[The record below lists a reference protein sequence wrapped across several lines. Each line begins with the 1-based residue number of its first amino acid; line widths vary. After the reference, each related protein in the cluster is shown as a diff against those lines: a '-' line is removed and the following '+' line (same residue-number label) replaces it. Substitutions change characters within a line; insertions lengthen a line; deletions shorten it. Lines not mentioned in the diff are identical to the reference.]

1 MDSIARYI
9 NALRMRTNHASET
22 LVLEDVVKHLDR
34 VRLFAFGASFWT
46 LRCKHTSKTKTS
58 VKRKI

>member
-22 LVLEDVVKHLDR
+22 LVLEDVVKHLDK
-34 VRLFAFGASFWT
+34 VRFFD
-46 LRCKHTSKTKTS
+46 
-58 VKRKI
+58 V